1 MARDFFPHLY
11 KVRPPIISWS
21 INPIINYSYIPI
33 WRFPQMGV
41 PLNHP
46 FDFRIF
52 HEINHP
58 TFWGTPIYGNPY
70 LGGLTYCRPKRSE
83 KPPVVADFHPRPG
96 VPPVAPMMN
105 GAAAMRW
112 GRRKGNHSGC
122 WGKIWQNAGKYGKL
136 WENPENIEILQYLI
150 T

>member
-1 MARDFFPHLY
+1 
-11 KVRPPIISWS
+11 
-21 INPIINYSYIPI
+21 
-33 WRFPQMGV
+33 MGV

-112 GRRKGNHSGC
+112 GRRKGNHSVAGERYGKMPENMENF
-122 WGKIWQNAGKYGKL
+122 GKIRRTLRY
-136 WENPENIEILQYLI
+136 YS